1 MAYLIT
7 AFLVALL
14 ATLLIVRLQS
24 LHGRFTADTDM
35 VGVQKF
41 HQRPV
46 PRVGGVALL
55 LGVLAVNGVALLRE
69 PGPAAMLALIWL
81 CSLPAFAAGLAED
94 VTKRVAARWRF
105 AAIAVSGALVYWV
118 LGESVTR
125 LDIPLVDTLLRYAGV
140 SFVVT
145 VVAIAGAA
153 NAINIIDGYN
163 GLAAVVSM
171 VIFAGFAYV
180 GFYLDDRLLVVLCV
194 GMIGAIAGFVVWN
207 YPRAF
212 IFLGDGGAYF
222 IGYAMGLV
230 SVLLLA
236 RHPQVSAWFP
246 LLLCFYPVFET
257 LFSIYRKWIVRGHS
271 PGIPDGVHL
280 HMLVYRRLVRWV
292 EPGARTGW
300 LQEQRNALTSPY
312 LWVLSS
318 LAGLP
323 AVLFWRHQWLL
334 VLFAFLFAVL
344 YLVLYRA
351 LVLFR
356 VPRWLVLRRK

>member
-7 AFLVALL
+7 AFLVSLV

-24 LHGRFTADTDM
+24 LHGRFTADTDLT
-35 VGVQKF
+35 GVQKF
-41 HQRPV
+41 HHRPV

-55 LGVLAVNGVALLRE
+55 LAMAAVILLALVRE
-69 PGPAAMLALIWL
+69 PGQALALALIWL
-81 CSLPAFAAGLAED
+81 CALPAFAGGLAED

-105 AAIAVSGALVYWV
+105 AAIAVSGVLVWYV
-118 LGESVTR
+118 LGVGVTR
-125 LDIPLVDTLLRYAGV
+125 LDIPGVDTLLRLAAV

-145 VVAIAGAA
+145 LVAITGAA
-153 NAINIIDGYN
+153 NAVNIIDGYN

-180 GFYLDDRLLVVLCV
+180 SFYLDDRLLVILCV
-194 GMIGAIAGFVVWN
+194 GMMGAIAGFLVWN

-212 IFLGDGGAYF
+212 VFLGDGGAYF

-230 SVLLLA
+230 SILLLA

-257 LFSIYRKWIVRGHS
+257 LFSIYRKWIVRGRS

-292 EPGARTGW
+292 RPGTRAGR

-323 AVLFWRHQWLL
+323 AVLFWRTPWLL
-334 VLFAFLFAVL
+334 MLFTFLFAVL
-344 YLVLYRA
+344 YTVLYRA